1 MSDEDMPATQQEL
14 PTVPAPTPG
23 SLVMDV
29 ARGQVGEFR
38 CVRGGL
44 WSLRPIEGGQ
54 HWTVAPADTRPVTP
68 RERLRAETTR
78 RNARSRGALL

>member
-1 MSDEDMPATQQEL
+1 MPDEDGPAQQEA
-14 PTVPAPTPG
+14 PTVPAPGLG

-29 ARGQVGEFR
+29 VRGRVGELR
-38 CVRGGL
+38 RERGGL

-68 RERLRAETTR
+68 GERLRAETTR